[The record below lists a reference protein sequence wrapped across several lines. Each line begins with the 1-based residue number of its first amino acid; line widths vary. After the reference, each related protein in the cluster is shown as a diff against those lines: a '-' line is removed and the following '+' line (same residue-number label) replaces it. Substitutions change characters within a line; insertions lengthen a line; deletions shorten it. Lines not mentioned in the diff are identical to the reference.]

1 MRVLQVHAVG
11 VEPRDRVD
19 CAVDVAGCHSSGVDL
34 HMVGAEGSS
43 GEPDSADDLAGRHR
57 LSDAY

>member
-1 MRVLQVHAVG
+1 MRERLLNRVLQVHAVG

-34 HMVGAEGSS
+34 HMDVG
-43 GEPDSADDLAGRHR
+43 RR
-57 LSDAY
+57 FVR